1 MLPNCRLLPIR
12 RICRIGPICQ
22 MNLIRP
28 IDLIRRIDLI
38 CRIGLIRPMN
48 PIRPIGLI
56 CPIDLI
62 GLIRPLI
69 SPERPSLLPP
79 FFPTHRLRVTAPPFQ
94 HARPARSNQ
103 SRPAGEEFLHHP
115 LLEQAGLVP
124 FLFQR
129 GQLRVHVREHLGDRR
144 LLMFRLGP
152 RELEP
157 PES

>member
-12 RICRIGPICQ
+12 LICRIRPICQ

-28 IDLIRRIDLI
+28 ICLIRPIDLI
-38 CRIGLIRPMN
+38 CRIGLIRRM
-48 PIRPIGLI
+48 
-56 CPIDLI
+56 
-62 GLIRPLI
+62 I

-129 GQLRVHVREHLGDRR
+129 GELRIHVREHLGDRR
-144 LLMFRLGP
+144 LLAEGR
-152 RELEP
+152 RE
-157 PES
+157 